1 VELELA
7 GIPARLVRR
16 DPETQAVVTRQA
28 ALSGEW
34 RDLKRVQGTVLGLGI
49 QQMLKRGD
57 DDTVLVAERR
67 ARDFKQLREG
77 IQELRA
83 AGVAEPD

>member
-1 VELELA
+1 MELELA
-7 GIPARLVRR
+7 GIPARLIRR

-34 RDLKRVQGTVLGLGI
+34 RELEWVQETVLGLGI

-67 ARDFKQLREG
+67 ARDFKQLLAG